1 MIQLGLDDGMHT
13 EIVNRDVYPG
23 DKLIIGVSSGVSGN

>member
-13 EIVNRDVYPG
+13 EIANGDVYPG
-23 DKLIIGVSSGVSGN
+23 DKLIIGESSGGSGN